1 MPEYYT
7 STGRYDL
14 STGEILDVETNL
26 PLEDFELPDFFQTG
40 DRVSSN
46 LLYNSE
52 IDVGSYYIEPF
63 NKFYP
68 QDVETGSLE
77 YRKMEIGVNSIWK
90 TDFVKS
96 QRLHD
101 YYTWTGIE
109 FSGDIT
115 GMAVVEVAGL
125 IYSGYSEGT
134 LTGKYYHE
142 TGETPTFSFTGNS
155 IVLASK
161 APTFSNFATTFFSGL
176 RGSVKLIPLLQ
187 PYKVNNPYVDSETAT
202 GMAYLNDYLLNSI
215 PSLGSPNT
223 KKWRWI
229 DSIVSGLVSGDYR
242 GKGQKRDSKI
252 FILRD
257 SDTSTFSFG
266 DASDSA
272 EVSQQYII
280 ERLKEHHIPVYDY
293 YNTSSNTES
302 SNPLSGIA
310 TFSSGYSPTDNAY
323 VDRPN
328 RIPDWVTDQEINM
341 VDAPSSSKWLS
352 PENVFQFDTSLYT
365 FVGSGM
371 TSGLKTGEIT
381 GGGIINITTEPLL
394 LKTQTYG
401 NYYEDKFRGYL
412 DISASG
418 RISFKDI
425 FEEYFL
431 GDYNRGAGSYGIKV
445 SGTNHSNSLVT
456 GDMLHIPYSG
466 DDYIEGDQTQRA
478 VNFNDFCVVAPVN
491 LDGYEVSFASSVTVT
506 GSPIISG
513 DVYLASGL
521 LDIDST
527 LHTGITGEFDFFDI
541 NFLSGDPK
549 YFVETDGSTGMLS
562 GELFHTYLLSDTG
575 QVDLETTLTSAKIL
589 PADMPEGIFTTSI
602 DPFFSNSI
610 SGDQVVS
617 GINEERVEELLPYD
631 TNLLKTSI
639 RDRGTGR
646 AYISGIFQGE
656 MTYTGIYYKD
666 DDALTG
672 YINPAHDYH
681 YKISELSDFNLNNLT
696 GDGKVRIV
704 DDEGGTS
711 QVAEDVDIIFLFDRS
726 GSMRDDIRACS
737 AAIAASQLF
746 DFRIVNASVWS
757 YDYHPYLLENGLPYG
772 ALEAYSD
779 TNMVERPG
787 AYEQFQ
793 GVLNNITDYIS
804 INGGKEALSRA
815 ILQIDASGVF
825 DGYSD
830 RNVILCAFTDE
841 DDDSNSTEQASALSL
856 LAAKE
861 IQTVLFTTLLEQGR
875 GKRLDNYY
883 NNLYINPL
891 PSECN
896 PQWVNMSNVNAANFS
911 NVITEVAT
919 KGFANLDIT
928 AILSIDNE
936 DLNDY
941 LPDLFFAD
949 ATWSQQ
955 QYYPPGAIFIT
966 SLELRGKTTRDDQE
980 NNVDDDFAILKND
993 EIIVSPARNI
1003 MWYAHQPPYSVYVAG
1018 GKIIANNVEYAITNV
1033 TNDRSQ
1039 VFKVTDNWN
1048 GYGDFVVSFQERIDQ
1063 IESLYGPV
1071 SSSSLELVVL
1081 DDRNTIRAWNAKP
1094 AIHTSDQDLN
1104 SLSVGVFSTPF
1115 IPDGFNIST
1124 ISSDTLANA
1133 ANRPSEIVPYGRSE
1147 LLNSVDWPYS
1157 GFKIGDSSP
1166 NYTWSYT
1173 GNIFT
1178 GDKLEVAVFDGWG
1191 SQTRLVPWTAKIT
1204 WSDGV
1209 TNFING
1215 GYEETF
1221 PSDPAKIRYFEDTN
1235 LSQSDY
1241 LAVGG
1246 GGPWG
1251 EAYKFYEGGSGII
1264 PVTRNLE
1271 QKFVQDM
1278 AYLQY
1283 DTNEIPFN
1291 IVQGFGFSVK
1301 DKETISSSDPI
1312 FVGDNNRPKAIWQ
1325 DIGFVCDLE
1334 PIEYTKTESV
1344 DEDDGDEDEDEF
1356 EPCVPYPGC
1365 PSEDGGAQEGTQDG
1379 GGGADVA
1386 GQPNIVSGSYYS
1398 GSITFNKMNIG
1409 DYLEF
1414 SPYDFDYSGAYSS
1427 LYEVDF
1433 PNIYNLDNRFYYDR
1447 RGNNIST
1454 FSNAVELAYLLNGFY
1469 NNFSLG
1475 TNKRGVWQ
1483 KFKTG
1488 LSEYATD
1495 EAGDFYSGALLK
1507 ATAITPNFLTIESLI
1522 FGEMG
1527 AYKIKFKD
1535 EDIAIAKQYQYSM
1548 PASIG
1553 FQGSYDGQR
1562 WKNLFLKDFDYT
1574 ATSHELL
1581 TDGYEIEK
1589 EPMEFGFGPELRV
1602 DNERDGVDSIT
1613 ITASD
1618 HVIESGD
1625 GVFLNQV
1632 ESLGVTISSLGN
1644 SVFTGV
1650 DFPSGIDVLDYFEDS
1665 IRYEYSGNNSGS
1677 LLGFISGYHIRKPKP
1692 KDEDTD
1698 LGGANIV
1705 YPCPP
1710 VFEAV
1715 IRRSRQVV
1723 IDSGVDSQGNYF
1735 QITQEEEADCHYCDK
1750 HREIEIPFGHELNL
1764 DENGL
1769 PRIPSDPE
1777 YIRSGFTLCDQAGA
1791 EQPKE
1796 EPQENKYQTISFS
1809 GFFTGFEGEEIFI
1822 SDNVFFRGSFNAPLE
1837 PKAIFEVPDSTA
1849 TYAIG
1854 ELEFFFDLISVR
1866 DRVSLFEEDADG
1878 NPLAPVGQ
1886 ETTDANLSYRTGFI
1900 FDNERDYRYYRLIYS
1915 GFQIE
1920 SGNSSL
1926 GGETYAPQ
1934 SGVVVFDEVNLY
1946 GPTNYQFDLSG
1957 EQDITLYDSIYSGDL
1972 LIPVSGRMTG
1982 MHVGSSFSGI
1992 LPVNVNKTG
2001 IIVEDFFSGNQQIYP
2016 TEFRGNYNT
2025 TLTGIGEASGLITGL
2040 FYDTGTNKLFN
2051 EILIQ
2056 QTVTGFDNV
2065 SIEVNQID
2073 DILDVFGATDEQV
2086 FVDFTG
2092 DARFT
2097 GIGAVNAIQSGVKA
2111 FTTVT
2116 GRESGFIDDGSGS
2129 YDFYRSASTVLGQK
2143 MLLQN
2148 SGRILTE
2155 DSGNIR
2161 LEELDVEVFSSIPS
2175 GYINSQL
2182 TLNYNNPITGDRII
2196 IDNNGFVRNTGN
2208 QLPNLFK
2215 DITGLRNVI
2224 NSGELGFSASL
2235 IDDNTLQIFTNT
2247 LGELGNSIQASSNGS
2262 LNKPTFET
2270 DTFTGGQNFYQPLV
2284 GYGLFSGNAFETV
2297 NNTGIY
2303 EVDYTGDISGI
2314 INIFT
2319 GNKNFN
2325 DTWNLHTGKFNKDY
2339 NFRSNIPDG
2348 TITDIYEDGF
2358 HSMGIYPS
2366 QFNTFI
2372 DYIPSDLVDYNN
2384 TENEPDVAEL
2394 IITGINL
2401 TGYTIPIHGDK

>member
-7 STGRYDL
+7 STGRYDI
-14 STGEILDVETNL
+14 STGHILDVETNL
-26 PLEDFELPDFFQTG
+26 PLEDFELPDFFEIG

-46 LLYNSE
+46 LLYNSDL
-52 IDVGSYYIEPF
+52 DVGSYYIEPF

-68 QDVETGSLE
+68 EDVETGSLE

-90 TDFVKS
+90 SDFVKS
-96 QRLHD
+96 ERLHD
-101 YYTWTGIE
+101 YYTWTGVE
-109 FSGDIT
+109 FSGDIE

-134 LTGKYYHE
+134 LTGGYYHE
-142 TGETPTFSFTGNS
+142 TGEAPTFSFTGNS
-155 IVLASK
+155 VVLVSK

-187 PYKVNNPYVDSETAT
+187 PYKVSNPYVDSETAT

-215 PSLGSPNT
+215 PSLGFPNT

-229 DSIVSGLVSGDYR
+229 DSIVSGLEKS
-242 GKGQKRDSKI
+242 RDSKL

-280 ERLKEHHIPVYDY
+280 EKLKDSHIPVYDY

-328 RIPDWVTDQEINM
+328 RIPDWVSDQQIDM

-365 FVGSGM
+365 FVGGGL
-371 TSGLKTGEIT
+371 TSGLKTGQIT
-381 GGGIINITTEPLL
+381 GGGLINITTEPLL

-412 DISASG
+412 DISTSG
-418 RISFKDI
+418 RILFKDI

-431 GDYNRGAGSYGIKV
+431 GDYNRAAGNYGIKV

-456 GDMLHIPYSG
+456 GDMLHVPYSG
-466 DDYIEGDQTQRA
+466 DDYIEGDQTQRT

-491 LDGYEVSFASSVTVT
+491 LDGYEASFASSVTVT
-506 GSPIISG
+506 GSPAFSG
-513 DVYLASGL
+513 EVYLASGL
-521 LDIDST
+521 LDVDST

-541 NFLSGDPK
+541 NFLSGDTK

-562 GELFHTYLLSDTG
+562 GELFHTYLLSDIG

-589 PADMPEGIFTTSI
+589 PADMPEGIFATSI

-610 SGDQVVS
+610 SGYQVVS
-617 GINEERVEELLPYD
+617 GINEERVEDLLPYD

-646 AYISGIFQGE
+646 AFISGIFQGE

-681 YKISELSDFNLNNLT
+681 YKISELSNFNLSNLT
-696 GDGKVRIV
+696 GDGKVRVV
-704 DDEGGTS
+704 DNDGTTS
-711 QVAEDVDIIFLFDRS
+711 QIADDVDIIFLFDRS
-726 GSMRDDIRACS
+726 GSMSNNIRQCS

-746 DFRIVNASVWS
+746 DFRIINASIYS
-757 YDYHPYLLENGLPYG
+757 YDYYSAPPRYVPGLRH
-772 ALEAYSD
+772 AYSD
-779 TNMVERPG
+779 TNMVERDG
-787 AYEQFQ
+787 AYEEFQ
-793 GVLNNITDYIS
+793 AVLNNITNYIEVA
-804 INGGKEALSRA
+804 GGDERLSQA
-815 ILQIDASGVF
+815 IVELNSVGAFDA
-825 DGYSD
+825 YND
-830 RNVILCAFTDE
+830 RTVVLCAFTDE
-841 DDDSNSTEQASALSL
+841 QDISSSSDKATARSILGS
-856 LAAKE
+856 KE
-861 IQTVLFTTLLEQGR
+861 VQTVFLTTTYDQFGSPVPLQPHYESYLNQ
-875 GKRLDNYY
+875 
-883 NNLYINPL
+883 L

-896 PQWVNMSNVNAANFS
+896 AQWVNMSNVNSDTFS
-911 NVITEVAT
+911 HLITDVVT
-919 KGFANLDIT
+919 VGFANLDIT

-955 QYYPPGAIFIT
+955 QYYPPGAVFIT
-966 SLELRGKTTRDDQE
+966 SLEVNGKTRRDASA
-980 NNVDDDFAILKND
+980 NNLDDDFAIFKND
-993 EIIVSPARNI
+993 EIILSPARNI
-1003 MWYAHQPPYSVYVAG
+1003 MWYAHQPPYSVYVVG
-1018 GKIIANNVEYAITNV
+1018 GKIIANNVEYPITNL
-1033 TNDRSQ
+1033 TDALGAPLGSSQ
-1039 VFKVTDNWN
+1039 VFKVTDSWN
-1048 GYGDFVVSFQERIDQ
+1048 GYGDFYVSFQDRIDEIQ
-1063 IESLYGPV
+1063 NLYGTV
-1071 SSSSLELVVL
+1071 TSSSLELVVL
-1081 DDRNTIRAWNAKP
+1081 DERNSIRAWNAKP

-1104 SLSVGVFSTPF
+1104 SLSVGVFSKPF

-1124 ISSDTLANA
+1124 AGVGILNNA
-1133 ANRPSEIVPYGRSE
+1133 ANRSSQTVPYGQSQT
-1147 LLNSVDWPYS
+1147 LNNIDWPYS
-1157 GFKIGDSSP
+1157 GVQTGDSSP

-1191 SQTRLVPWTAKIT
+1191 SQTRLVPWSAKIT

-1209 TNFING
+1209 TNFVNG

-1221 PSDPAKIRYFEDTN
+1221 PSDRAKIRYFEDT
-1235 LSQSDY
+1235 SFTQSDY
-1241 LAVGG
+1241 LSEQG

-1251 EAYKFYEGGSGII
+1251 ESYTFYEGGSGII
-1264 PVTRNLE
+1264 PVIRDLE

-1291 IVQGFGFSVK
+1291 IVKGFAFSVK

-1334 PIEYTKTESV
+1334 PIEYTKIESV
-1344 DEDDGDEDEDEF
+1344 NEDDGGDDDENGFD
-1356 EPCVPYPGC
+1356 PCIPNPGC
-1365 PSEDGGAQEGTQDG
+1365 PSDPSTAGAGGDAG
-1379 GGGADVA
+1379 GGGGSA
-1386 GQPNIVSGSYYS
+1386 GGPESNIVSGIHYS
-1398 GSITFNKMNIG
+1398 GSISFNKMTAG

-1414 SPYDFDYSGAYSS
+1414 SPYDFDYSGAY
-1427 LYEVDF
+1427 LEAYGTGF
-1433 PNIYNLDNRFYYDR
+1433 PEIYNLDNKFYYDR
-1447 RGNNIST
+1447 RQGNNIST
-1454 FSNAVELAYLLNGFY
+1454 FSNATELAYLLNGFY

-1483 KFKTG
+1483 RFKTE
-1488 LSEYATD
+1488 LSEYAAD

-1535 EDIAIAKQYQYSM
+1535 EDLAIARQYQYSM

-1574 ATSHELL
+1574 ETSHEIL

-1589 EPMEFGFGPELRV
+1589 EPVEFGFGPELRV

-1613 ITASD
+1613 VTASD

-1632 ESLGVTISSLGN
+1632 ESIGVTLSSLGN
-1644 SVFTGV
+1644 GVFTGV
-1650 DFPSGIDVLDYFEDS
+1650 DFPSGIDVADYFEDS
-1665 IRYEYSGNNSGS
+1665 IRYEYSGDNSGS
-1677 LLGFISGYHIRKPKP
+1677 LLGFVAGYDIKNPQAKEE
-1692 KDEDTD
+1692 ED
-1698 LGGANIV
+1698 AIEEPPEV
-1705 YPCPP
+1705 IYPCPP
-1710 VFEAV
+1710 HLVST
-1715 IRRSRQVV
+1715 IRRTREV
-1723 IDSGVDSQGNYF
+1723 IVDSGVDSFGNYF
-1735 QITQEEEADCHYCDK
+1735 QITQEEQADCEYCDTYQPVP
-1750 HREIEIPFGHELNL
+1750 IPDGHELNL
-1764 DENGL
+1764 DENGVSRL
-1769 PRIPSDPE
+1769 SSDPE
-1777 YIRSGFTLCDQAGA
+1777 YIATGYIPCDPGDGIQLG
-1791 EQPKE
+1791 EE
-1796 EPQENKYQTISFS
+1796 EPPDKFQTISFS
-1809 GFFTGFEGEEIFI
+1809 GFFTGFEGENIFP
-1822 SDNVFFRGSFNAPLE
+1822 SDDVFFRGSFTASLKPE
-1837 PKAIFEVPDSTA
+1837 AIFIVPDSTA
-1849 TYAIG
+1849 TYAIND
-1854 ELEFFFDLISVR
+1854 LEIFFDLISVK
-1866 DRVSLFEEDADG
+1866 DRVTLFEEDEDG
-1878 NPLAPVGQ
+1878 NPLVPVGQ
-1886 ETTDANLSYRTGFI
+1886 ESTDTNLSYRTGFV

-1915 GFQIE
+1915 GFQI
-1920 SGNSSL
+1920 SSNNSF
-1926 GGETYAPQ
+1926 GEETYAPQ

-1957 EQDITLYDSIYSGDL
+1957 KQDITLYDSTYSGNL
-1972 LIPVSGRMTG
+1972 LLPVSGRMTG

-2016 TEFRGNYNT
+2016 TEFRANYNT
-2025 TLTGIGEASGLITGL
+2025 TLTGIGEASGIITGL
-2040 FYDTGTNKLFN
+2040 FYDTDTNRLFN
-2051 EILIQ
+2051 EISIQ
-2056 QTVTGFDNV
+2056 QIVTGFDNV
-2065 SIEVNQID
+2065 AVEVNQID
-2073 DILDVFGATDEQV
+2073 NILDVFGATDEQV

-2092 DARFT
+2092 EGRFT

-2129 YDFYRSASTVLGQK
+2129 YDFYRSASTILGQK

-2148 SGRILTE
+2148 SGRLLTE
-2155 DSGNIR
+2155 DAGNIR

-2284 GYGLFSGNAFETV
+2284 GYGLFSGNALETV

-2325 DTWNLHTGKFNKDY
+2325 DTWNLHTGKFSKDY

-2348 TITDIYEDGF
+2348 VITDIYEDGF

-2372 DYIPSDLVDYNN
+2372 DYAPSDLVDYNN
-2384 TENEPDVAEL
+2384 AANEPDVAEL

-2401 TGYTIPIHGDK
+2401 TGYKIPIHGDK